1 MLGSES
7 LDGRQDQTTIRFM
20 QMEEWLC
27 GRNTD
32 QDDNRVTTG
41 KRLFIFAVFL
51 GPDGKYEVGEHQE
64 KKFHCNLS
72 AIIYVTILILQ
83 KWCTLS
89 KCKDKS
95 WAPEFIKKIFY
106 LDI

>member
-41 KRLFIFAVFL
+41 KRLFVFAVFL
-51 GPDGKYEVGEHQE
+51 GPDGK
-64 KKFHCNLS
+64 
-72 AIIYVTILILQ
+72 
-83 KWCTLS
+83 
-89 KCKDKS
+89 
-95 WAPEFIKKIFY
+95 
-106 LDI
+106 